1 VIGALL
7 ASNPLASTLGVVAA
21 LSTIGLGVQT
31 YRVSLWQTE
40 AAKHEG
46 LVKDEK
52 AACELFKREQAT
64 KVAEAERDAARR
76 SEQEARRLLTDIREI
91 TSKGEQ
97 VREVIR
103 YVQGNAACDNDPRIN
118 AIVDGVSDIL
128 GSERRPGA
136 APATALGRAAPAL
149 PRTDAAGPR

>member
-1 VIGALL
+1 MIAALL
-7 ASNPLASTLGVVAA
+7 AKNPLASVLGIVGAVSVIA
-21 LSTIGLGVQT
+21 LGVQT

-40 AAKHEG
+40 AAKQEG
-46 LVKDEK
+46 LVASEK
-52 AACELFKREQAT
+52 ASCELFKREQAT

-103 YVQGNAACDNDPRIN
+103 YVQGNAACDNDPRVN

-128 GSERRPGA
+128 GPGRPSASSA
-136 APATALGRAAPAL
+136 APVGRAAPAL
-149 PRTDAAGPR
+149 PGADAAGPR

>member
-1 VIGALL
+1 MIGALL
-7 ASNPLASTLGVVAA
+7 ASNPLASTLGIVAA
-21 LSTIGLGVQT
+21 VSTIGLGVQT
-31 YRVSLWQTE
+31 YRVSLWQTQ
-40 AAKHEG
+40 AAKHEAATA
-46 LVKDEK
+46 K
-52 AACELFKREQAT
+52 AVSDCELFKREQAT

-128 GSERRPGA
+128 GPERRPGA
-136 APATALGRAAPAL
+136 APATALGRAASAL

>member
-1 VIGALL
+1 MIGAWL
-7 ASNPLASTLGVVAA
+7 AANPLASTLGVVAA
-21 LSTIGLGVQT
+21 VSTIGLGVQT

-40 AAKHEG
+40 AAKQEG
-46 LVKDEK
+46 LVASEK
-52 AACELFKREQAT
+52 AACALFKQEQAT

-76 SEQEARRLLTDIREI
+76 SEQEARRLLNDIREI

-103 YVQGNAACDNDPRIN
+103 YVQGNAACDNDPRVL

-128 GSERRPGA
+128 GPEGRPGA
-136 APATALGRAAPAL
+136 APAAPVGRAPAAV
-149 PRTDAAGPR
+149 PRTNAAGAR

>member
-1 VIGALL
+1 MIGALL
-7 ASNPLASTLGVVAA
+7 ASNPLASTLGIVAA
-21 LSTIGLGVQT
+21 VSTIGLGVQT

-40 AAKHEG
+40 AVKQEG

-52 AACELFKREQAT
+52 AACEFFKREQAT

-128 GSERRPGA
+128 GPERCPGP

>member
-1 VIGALL
+1 MIGALL
-7 ASNPLASTLGVVAA
+7 ASNPLASTLGIVAA
-21 LSTIGLGVQT
+21 LSTIGFGVQT

-40 AAKHEG
+40 AAKQEG
-46 LVKDEK
+46 LVEKEK
-52 AACELFKREQAT
+52 ATCELFKREQAT
-64 KVAEAERDAARR
+64 KVAEAERDAARK
-76 SEQEARRLLTDIREI
+76 SEQEARRLLIDIREI

-128 GSERRPGA
+128 GHERRPG
-136 APATALGRAAPAL
+136 PSSTPPVGRAAPAL
-149 PRTDAAGPR
+149 PRTDAAGAR